1 MGGGPER
8 SWLVRD
14 VMFRLKYSAG
24 LGWAIESKFD
34 KKEGYSGRDD
44 FFKDRAEGDCCRD
57 PL

>member
-1 MGGGPER
+1 MVVVQNGADWYEATR
-8 SWLVRD
+8 V
-14 VMFRLKYSAG
+14 RLKYSAG